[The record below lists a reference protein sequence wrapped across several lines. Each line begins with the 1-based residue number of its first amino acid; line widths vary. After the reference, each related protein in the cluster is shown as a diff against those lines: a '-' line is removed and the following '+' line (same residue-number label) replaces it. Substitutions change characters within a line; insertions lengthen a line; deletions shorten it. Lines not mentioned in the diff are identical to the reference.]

1 MPLDALAQYLNL
13 YRDHAAELMAH
24 APEALNRPRPRAY
37 ELLMSARL
45 PRKGDEG
52 YPALSVEEMFAP
64 DYGVNL
70 CRVPFGVE
78 ASEPFR
84 CGVPNVSTL
93 MAFVVND
100 AFRPT
105 ASLERNLPEGVEVM
119 SLARAAEVYPDLVA
133 KHYDA
138 LAGSEKLIPTDPHSS
153 AKAVMPPS
161 PVSLLNTLLCQ
172 DGVMVRVKAGVRC
185 DKPLQIVNVCN
196 ASAPMLAVRRM
207 LVIVE
212 DGASCSILTCDHS
225 ASHDIDYLNCQVT
238 EAFVGRGASLE
249 IYDLEESGPRTNRHA
264 QLYARQDEGSELTVN
279 GTTLVGGRTRNSYYV
294 ELCGEHARARLAGM
308 AIGGDDQA
316 VENATCVIHRA
327 AKAESD
333 QLYKYILDDKA
344 EGAFYGSIIVDEK
357 ADYTKAYQINRNIVG
372 SPQARMHTRPQLEI
386 YCDEV
391 KCSHGATVG
400 QIDERAMFYMR
411 QRGIPERQARM
422 MLMQAF
428 MADVIDTVSLP
439 ALKSRLSQLVELR
452 LSGTRELCASCN
464 N

>member
-1 MPLDALAQYLNL
+1 MDALAQYLNL
-13 YRDHAAELMAH
+13 YREHSDVLMAN

-37 ELLMSARL
+37 ERLMSARL

-70 CRVPFGVE
+70 RRVPFGVE

-100 AFRPT
+100 SFRPT
-105 ASLERNLPEGVEVM
+105 ATLERNLPDGVEVM
-119 SLARAAEVYPDLVA
+119 SLARAAEIYPDVVA

-138 LAGSEKLIPTDPHSS
+138 LAGAVKLIPTDPHST
-153 AKAVMPPS
+153 ADAVMQPS
-161 PVSLLNTLLCQ
+161 AVSVLNTLLCQ
-172 DGVMVRVKAGVRC
+172 DGVFVRVKAGVRC
-185 DKPLQIVNVCN
+185 DKPLQIVNISN
-196 ASAPMLAVRRM
+196 ASAPLLAVRRM

-212 DGASCSILTCDHS
+212 DGASCSILTCDHA
-225 ASHDIDYLNCQVT
+225 ASHDVDYLNCQVT
-238 EAFVGRGASLE
+238 EAFLGRGASLD
-249 IYDLEESGPRTNRHA
+249 IYDLEESSARTARHA
-264 QLYARQDEGSELTVN
+264 QLYARQDEGSEFTVN

-294 ELCGEHARARLAGM
+294 ELCGEHARAKLAGM
-308 AIGGDDQA
+308 AIGGDEQA

-327 AKAESD
+327 PKTESD
-333 QLYKYILDDKA
+333 QLFKNILDDKA

-357 ADYTKAYQINRNIVG
+357 ADFTKAYQINRNIVA
-372 SPQARMHTRPQLEI
+372 SPSARMHTRPQLEI

-400 QIDERAMFYMR
+400 QIDENAMFYMR

-428 MADVIDTVSLP
+428 MADVIDTVSIP
-439 ALKSRLSQLVELR
+439 ALKSRLAQLVELR
-452 LSGTRELCASCN
+452 LSGTRELCAACER
-464 N
+464 